1 MPAKPTEQC
10 GVSGKPMSDEEITGI
25 RPIPS
30 SSRPMDSWS
39 LLATWFGAGISIA
52 EFWAGALLVPGV
64 SLLKALIIIIVGHIV
79 GNALMGFVAIEGYRV
94 GVPTMVL
101 ARRPLGLRGSY
112 LASALNYLQLVGW
125 TAVMN
130 IVGAR
135 ALASIFSAL
144 GHPVSLNLCIVAIGF
159 LNTVWALAGPR
170 SWSWLEKASALLLL
184 VLVGWLTIVTLRTG
198 GGVDWSYG
206 DKGLPSTL
214 ALDLVIAMPVS
225 WVPLVADYSRL
236 SRGGAFSATFIGYFA
251 SSSLFYFVGAYT
263 NAYLGLMDPVSII
276 AIIGFGVPA
285 MLIIVLST
293 TTTTFLDIYSA
304 AVSFKNIR
312 PSEPLWR
319 QILAVGVAGTSLA
332 LFFPVEEYEWF
343 LLLIGGAFV
352 SLATIIII
360 DYYVIKRGKC
370 DVEELIGE
378 GASPVRISGVMAWA
392 LGFIAYTLVSRL
404 APWLGSTMITMLVA
418 GSIYYVLC
426 RALEH

>member
-1 MPAKPTEQC
+1 
-10 GVSGKPMSDEEITGI
+10 MSDEEITGI

-135 ALASIFSAL
+135 ALASILSAL

-184 VLVGWLTIVTLRTG
+184 GLVGWLTIVILRTG
-198 GGVDWSYG
+198 GGVDWTYG
-206 DKGLPSTL
+206 DKGLPFTL

-263 NAYLGLMDPVSII
+263 NAYLGIMDPVSII
-276 AIIGFGVPA
+276 ATIGLGVPA

-312 PSEPLWR
+312 PSEPIWR
-319 QILAVGVAGTSLA
+319 QVLAVGVAGTALA
-332 LFFPVEEYEWF
+332 LFFPVEEYGWF

-352 SLATIIII
+352 PLATIMII
-360 DYYVIKRGKC
+360 DYYVIKRGKY
-370 DVEELIGE
+370 DVEKLIGE

-392 LGFIAYTLVSRL
+392 AGFVAYTLVSRF

-418 GSIYYVLC
+418 GGIYYVLC
-426 RALEH
+426 RVFVFD